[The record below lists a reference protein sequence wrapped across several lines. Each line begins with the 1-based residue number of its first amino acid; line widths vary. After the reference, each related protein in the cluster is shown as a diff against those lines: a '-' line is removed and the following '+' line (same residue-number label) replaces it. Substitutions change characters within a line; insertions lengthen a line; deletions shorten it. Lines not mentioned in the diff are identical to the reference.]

1 MKTKIFTNIKEEP
14 HGQSL
19 VELAI
24 SLMII
29 LLLLLGAVE
38 FSLAL
43 FQYVTIRDAAQEGAI
58 YGSINPT
65 EESGI
70 QWRAK
75 AAASDVL
82 PQLPKNDVA
91 VTINE
96 DENHVG
102 KTISQAIAA
111 NEACEG
117 TTSGSPNSLTVT
129 ITFAHPITFPLVGPV
144 IGSNTINLTARVTN
158 TILQPTCP

>member
-1 MKTKIFTNIKEEP
+1 MKTKIFSELKKEP
-14 HGQSL
+14 RAQSL

-65 EESGI
+65 DVTGI
-70 QWRAK
+70 QFRAE
-75 AAASDVL
+75 AAASDVVDID
-82 PQLPKNDVA
+82 PVNDVD
-91 VTINE
+91 VTING
-96 DENHVG
+96 DD
-102 KTISQAIAA
+102 
-111 NEACEG
+111 CEG

-129 ITFAHPITFPLVGPV
+129 ITFAHPITFPLVTPM
-144 IGSNTINLTARVTN
+144 IGTDEIILTARVTN

>member
-1 MKTKIFTNIKEEP
+1 MKTKIFTKLRKEP
-14 HGQSL
+14 HAQSL

-43 FQYVTIRDAAQEGAI
+43 FQYVAIRDAAQEGAI

-65 EESGI
+65 DESGVKY
-70 QWRAK
+70 RAV

-82 PQLPKNDVA
+82 PQLTINDVD
-91 VTINE
+91 VTLN
-96 DENHVG
+96 NGV
-102 KTISQAIAA
+102 
-111 NEACEG
+111 ACEG
-117 TTSGSPNSLTVT
+117 TNGTPNSITVT
-129 ITFAHPITFPLVGPV
+129 ITFAHPITFPLVGPM
-144 IGSNTINLTARVTN
+144 IGANTINLTARVTN
-158 TILQPTCP
+158 TILQPTCPLP

>member
-1 MKTKIFTNIKEEP
+1 MKAKMKSNQKKQS
-14 HGQSL
+14 GQSL

-65 EESGI
+65 DDTGI
-70 QWRAK
+70 QFRAEK
-75 AAASDVL
+75 AADDVVNL
-82 PQLPKNDVA
+82 DPDTDVD
-91 VTINE
+91 VTIN
-96 DENHVG
+96 G
-102 KTISQAIAA
+102 QR
-111 NEACEG
+111 CEG
-117 TTSGSPNSLTVT
+117 TTIVSGVSTPNSLTVT
-129 ITFAHPITFPLVGPV
+129 ITFAHPITFPLVGPM
-144 IGSNTINLTARVTN
+144 IGSNTINLRASVTN